1 VYDAAGGVYMHA
13 AEAIAVATTRRT
25 TTGKGGAANLIGDIK
40 AKLGG
45 GGSNWFDWVWIGGAA
60 VAVLA
65 VMFGSFTSIEP
76 GQVAV
81 RVNNLTGGQLTITQP
96 GLVTRLP
103 FGIHT
108 VYVLTASPQTFS
120 MHGVKQTDDLNVGE
134 LTVRASDGSN
144 FHFQDTTII
153 FQINGDEAAKVIR
166 DGGEERGFLKWMPPY
181 ARSVLRDEF
190 GKESTISVSN
200 PATFGEA
207 TERAKTRL
215 NETLGAHG
223 LTVTQIVTPRP
234 QFNDEYEKLIEER
247 NSLGNQLEVIKS
259 NLAAAQTTR
268 DRKLAEVNRDQNRL
282 IQEKRTELESGLATA
297 VAEQANNTREADTYK
312 IAAIGQGQAERSA
325 AVQQAQQLRGQL
337 DAEYRGRKAEIDAFR
352 TQPVERVMERLG
364 ERLKGVTIAIQPW
377 ANDAAPSRVQ
387 VQQIGAIQ

>member
-1 VYDAAGGVYMHA
+1 MHA
-13 AEAIAVATTRRT
+13 AEAIAVATSRRT

-45 GGSNWFDWVWIGGAA
+45 GGGSSWFDWVWIGGAA

-81 RVNNLTGGQLTITQP
+81 RVNNVTGGQLTITQP

-108 VYVLTASPQTFS
+108 VYVLAASPQTFS
-120 MHGVKQTDDLNVGE
+120 MHGDKQTDDLNVGA

-166 DGGEERGFLKWMPPY
+166 DGGEGRGYLKWMRPY

-282 IQEKRTELESGLATA
+282 IQEKRTELESGLASA

-325 AVQQAQQLRGQL
+325 AAQQAQQLRGQL

-387 VQQIGAIQ
+387 VQQIGATQ

>member
-1 VYDAAGGVYMHA
+1 MYDVAAGVYMHT
-13 AEAIAVATTRRT
+13 AEAIVVATSRRT
-25 TTGKGGAANLIGDIK
+25 TTGNGGAAGLIGDIK
-40 AKLGG
+40 AKIGG
-45 GGSNWFDWVWIGGAA
+45 GGSKWFDWVWIGGAT

-65 VMFGSFTSIEP
+65 VMFGSFTSIVP

-108 VYVLTASPQTFS
+108 VYVLDASPQTFS
-120 MHGVKQTDDLNVGE
+120 MHGAKQTDDLNVGE

-153 FQINGDEAAKVIR
+153 FQINGEDATTVIR
-166 DGGEERGFLKWMPPY
+166 DAGEEKGYLQWMRPY
-181 ARSVLRDEF
+181 VRSILRDEF

-215 NETLGAHG
+215 NDTLGAHG
-223 LTVTQIVTPRP
+223 VRVTQIVTPRP
-234 QFNDEYEKLIEER
+234 QFNDDYEKLIEER

-259 NLAAAQTTR
+259 NLSAALTTR

-282 IQEKRTELESGLATA
+282 IQEKRTELESGLASV

-325 AVQQAQQLRGQL
+325 ASQQAVQLRGQL
-337 DAEYRGRKAEIDAFR
+337 DAEYRSRKAEIDAFK

-377 ANDAAPSRVQ
+377 AGDASPSRIEVE
-387 VQQIGAIQ
+387 QIGATQ

>member
-1 VYDAAGGVYMHA
+1 VYDAAVGVYMHA
-13 AEAIAVATTRRT
+13 AEATVATTRRT
-25 TTGKGGAANLIGDIK
+25 TAGKGGAANLIGDIK

-45 GGSNWFDWVWIGGAA
+45 GGGSWFDWVWIGGAA

-81 RVNNLTGGQLTITQP
+81 RVNNVTGGQLTITQP

-108 VYVLTASPQTFS
+108 VYVLEASPQTFS
-120 MHGVKQTDDLNVGE
+120 MHGTRQTDDLNVGE

-153 FQINGDEAAKVIR
+153 FQIVGDEAAKVIR
-166 DGGEERGFLKWMPPY
+166 DAGEEKGFLKWMRPY
-181 ARSVLRDEF
+181 ARSILRDEF

-200 PATFGEA
+200 PAKFGEA

-223 LTVTQIVTPRP
+223 VTVTQIVTPRP

-282 IQEKRTELESGLATA
+282 IQEKRTELESSLASV

-325 AVQQAQQLRGQL
+325 AAQQAQQLQGQL

-377 ANDAAPSRVQ
+377 ASDAAPSRVE
-387 VQQIGAIQ
+387 VEQIGAGQ